1 MGDLMGILS
10 IHMGHNA
17 TAALAED
24 GQLLAVLSQ
33 EKLDNIKNSAAFPS
47 QAIEAMLAEVSWGKE
62 NISEIVVASDVV
74 YPPDAYA
81 YLFDIGPRG
90 ASEPGLIRLTRKI
103 ESALG
108 AAGSTLLRPAKAF
121 RQRELRR
128 RGTAYLKAALG
139 EMGLADRPILH
150 VEHHTCHARAAYHS
164 FKEPGDDRPALI
176 FTADGSGDGLSATV
190 TLAANGDWRRLA
202 ATPASASLGGVYS
215 NVTRF
220 LGMKILEHE
229 YKVMGLA
236 PYAKQYFMET
246 YRRIFDPVIWLDAS
260 NPMIFRSSLD
270 TTRFYDHLVAHAV
283 GERFDNL
290 AAAAQHLIE
299 DRVVAWVRQA
309 IERTNVRRI
318 FTGGGLFMNVKLN
331 KRLQEMEEI
340 EEIHFMPSCGDE
352 SNPIGAAYAYYAERA
367 IETHPLPHIYLGVSF
382 DDAEIE
388 AFISNARLEDKY
400 KISRE
405 ADIESTIADLLAQG
419 EVVAR
424 FAGRCEWGARSLG
437 NRAILAHPSHM
448 ESFYTVNDLIKSR
461 DFWMPFA
468 PSVLDTAAGKYL
480 KGYNPNRVQAPYMI
494 TAFEAT
500 DLAKR
505 HLRAAMHQGD
515 HTLRPQ
521 VVTETANPA
530 YYRLLKEFE
539 KRTGVGGV
547 LNTSLNLH
555 GYPLVATP
563 EQALFTL
570 ENSGLKHLALGS
582 FLVTDVQKQL
592 SGEGDSP

>member
-1 MGDLMGILS
+1 MGILS
-10 IHMGHNA
+10 IHLGHNA

-33 EKLDNIKNSAAFPS
+33 EKLDNIKNSAAFPGE
-47 QAIEAMLAEVSWGKE
+47 AIDAMLAEVSWGKE
-62 NISEIVVASDVV
+62 NISEVVVASDVV

-81 YLFDIGPRG
+81 YLFDSGPHRS
-90 ASEPGLIRLTRKI
+90 SEPALIRLSRKI

-108 AAGSTLLRPAKAF
+108 AAGPTLLRPVKAF

-128 RGTAYLKAALG
+128 RGKAYLKAALG
-139 EMGLADRPILH
+139 EMGLGDRPILH

-164 FKEPGDDRPALI
+164 FKESGDDRPALI

-190 TLAANGDWRRLA
+190 TLAADGSWKRLA
-202 ATPASASLGGVYS
+202 VTPASTSLGGIYS

-236 PYAKQYFMET
+236 PYAKQYFMDT
-246 YRRIFDPVIWLDAS
+246 YRRIFDPVIWLDA
-260 NPMIFRSSLD
+260 NDPLTFRSSLD
-270 TTRFYDHLVAHAV
+270 TTRFYDHLVGHAV

-309 IERTNVRRI
+309 IEKTNVRRI

-340 EEIHFMPSCGDE
+340 EEIYFMPSCGDE

-367 IETHPLPHIYLGVSF
+367 IETRPLPHIYLGVSF

-388 AFISNARLEDKY
+388 AFIRNARLEDKY
-400 KISRE
+400 KVSRE

-424 FAGRCEWGARSLG
+424 FSGRCEWGARSLG

-448 ESFYTVNDLIKSR
+448 ESFYIVNDLIKSR

-468 PSVLDTAAGKYL
+468 PSVLDTAAEKYL
-480 KGYNPNRVQAPYMI
+480 KGYDPNRVQAPYMI
-494 TAFEAT
+494 TAFEGT
-500 DLAKR
+500 GLAKR

-539 KRTGVGGV
+539 KRTGVAGV

-563 EQALFTL
+563 EQAMLTL

-582 FLVTDVQKQL
+582 FLITDVQKRL